1 MMADLR
7 DARRDRPGDVRTF
20 LLRVSD
26 LIFDSDEDAL
36 IQLLDKRL
44 VPLKDIERLQ
54 LVERHPAN
62 LFENVVRWCAC
73 EP

>member
-44 VPLKDIERLQ
+44 VPLKDIE
-54 LVERHPAN
+54 
-62 LFENVVRWCAC
+62 
-73 EP
+73 